1 MVGLSGVVV
10 PVGVVVVVTTVELE
24 VVEVV
29 VAAAPDDEPTCT
41 FGDPDNPG
49 RTGPAASPSS

>member
-41 FGDPDNPG
+41 LGGPDNPG
-49 RTGPAASPSS
+49 RTGPAA